1 MKQICSGKYKIICFT
16 DKGQELMERLSSAL
30 LPDAFVAEDV
40 ASVADWARD
49 NFVAGNI
56 LIFIGACGIAVRSI
70 APLIRDKKTDPAVL
84 VMDENGEYVIPILS
98 GHLGGAVEA
107 AREIS
112 LLTGATAVM
121 TTATDARGEFA
132 VDLFAK
138 RNDLVITD
146 MKRAKDFTAKLLKTG
161 ESSLYVDEDCTE
173 ILKKALAQ
181 IPSNIRETTIDE
193 AELVITN
200 KKYDGDGLLLIPKI
214 VVVGMGC
221 KKGKNREELE
231 KAFLKGLSE
240 IDADKRS
247 VRAIVSADIKSKE
260 QGLIDLAESLG
271 ADFITYDSDTLLAQ
285 QGDFSSS
292 DFVKSVTGVD
302 NVCERAVSAYGA
314 RLICKKIA
322 LDGVAFAAGII
333 SFE

>member
-1 MKQICSGKYKIICFT
+1 
-16 DKGQELMERLSSAL
+16 MERLSSAL
-30 LPDAFVAEDV
+30 FPNASEAENV
-40 ASVADWARD
+40 ASVADWARN
-49 NFVAGNI
+49 NFVSGNT

-70 APLIRDKKTDPAVL
+70 APFIRDKKTDPAVL

-107 AREIS
+107 AREIA

-173 ILKKALAQ
+173 ILKKALAK
-181 IPSNIRETTIDE
+181 IPSNIRRTSINE

-247 VRAIVSADIKSKE
+247 VRAIVSADIKKAE
-260 QGLIDLAESLG
+260 QGLIDLTESIG

-314 RLICKKIA
+314 RLICKKKA
-322 LDGVAFAAGII
+322 LDGVTFAAGII